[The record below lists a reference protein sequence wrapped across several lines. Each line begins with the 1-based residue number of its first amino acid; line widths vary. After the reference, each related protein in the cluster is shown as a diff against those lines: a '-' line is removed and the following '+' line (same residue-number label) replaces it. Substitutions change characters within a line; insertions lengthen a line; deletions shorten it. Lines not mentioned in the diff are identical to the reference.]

1 MRYEHFTI
9 HEQLTDP
16 FGGEVTLNAPLT
28 VYIGDNSPEID
39 KDRKHPLV
47 LVCPG
52 GAYAM
57 TSDREAEPIALQFL
71 AAGIHAAVLRYTVS
85 PHGHFPAQIFEVAR
99 AIELIRAHAEEWNC
113 DRDHIIICGFSAGG
127 HLCASYSTLWSK
139 AFVTESLGVDAETIR
154 PNGAILCYPVI
165 DSGKFAHR
173 YSFECLLG
181 GRADDPALMDLLA
194 PQKQVTKDTPPMFIW
209 HTFSDDAV
217 SVQNALMM
225 ASALTEQHIPVE
237 LHIFPS
243 GGHGL
248 SLADVRTGSHPG
260 VWQKECTVWIELA
273 KRWAAGL

>member
-1 MRYEHFTI
+1 MQYERFTI
-9 HEQLTDP
+9 NEQLADP
-16 FGGEVTLNAPLT
+16 FGGEVTLNAALS

-71 AAGIHAAVLRYTVS
+71 AAGIHAAVLRYTVA
-85 PHGHFPAQIFEVAR
+85 PHGHFPTQLFEVAR

-113 DRDHIIICGFSAGG
+113 DKDRIIVCGFSAGG

-139 AFVTESLGVDAETIR
+139 SFVTESLGVTAETIR

-165 DSGKFAHR
+165 DSGEYAHR
-173 YSFECLLG
+173 GSFENLLQD
-181 GRADDPALMDLLA
+181 RKDDPELLTLLS

-217 SVQNALMM
+217 PVQNSLMM
-225 ASALTEQHIPVE
+225 ASALAEHHISAE
-237 LHIFPS
+237 LHIFPR
-243 GGHGL
+243 GVHGL
-248 SLADVRTGSHPG
+248 ALADERTANGP
-260 VWQKECTVWIELA
+260 WLLQKECTAWINLA
-273 KRWAAGL
+273 VRWAAGN